1 MRNRINRDYL
11 YTEEWSDVKSV
22 RLATNSLYIHAH
34 DPEDR
39 SLYCASMLS
48 ADNTDTEFVE
58 VSRTNDDIMNVAGT
72 EESYPL
78 NSVKSIAA
86 FYEHYNRDIIYIEV
100 TGMSCRIATPL
111 MNHAIKSGKTVY
123 VVYTEPAKYDVNQ
136 FKNIGLNKDLSE
148 TVEGIS
154 PLPGLI
160 SLIPDDTPKLFVA
173 LLGFEGG
180 RFSSIVQD
188 YSPVKEKITP
198 IIGVPGYLMHYP
210 YVSFWGNQIT
220 ISKTKCWQNVK
231 YAEANSIVD
240 AYMLLKQIS
249 YDNRGQEMVVA
260 PIGTKPHA
268 IGAIL
273 YALKNPKTVEL
284 IYDNPKRSIHRTHGI
299 GKIHV
304 CNVSKLF
311 TED

>member
-1 MRNRINRDYL
+1 MRNRINLDYL
-11 YTEEWSDVKSV
+11 YTEEWDDVKCV
-22 RLATNSLYIHAH
+22 RLADNSLYIHAH
-34 DPEDR
+34 DPETR
-39 SLYCASMLS
+39 SLYCASQLR
-48 ADNTDTEFVE
+48 ADNIGTQFVE
-58 VSRTNDDIMNVAGT
+58 VSSTAGDIMNVKGS
-72 EESYPL
+72 EETFAL
-78 NSVKSIAA
+78 NSAKAIAA
-86 FYEHYNRDIIYIEV
+86 FFEHYDKDIIYIEV

-111 MNHAIKSGKTVY
+111 MNSAITNGKTVY
-123 VVYTEPAKYDVNQ
+123 VVYTEPASYDVNQ
-136 FKNIGLNKDLSE
+136 FRKVGLNKDLSE

-160 SLIPDDTPKLFVA
+160 SLIPDDSPKLFVA

-188 YSPVKEKITP
+188 YNPVKEKIMP
-198 IIGVPGYLMHYP
+198 VVGVPGYLMHYP

-249 YDNRGQEMVVA
+249 YEHRGQEMVVA

-284 IYDNPKRSIHRTHGI
+284 IYDNPIRSVHRTHGI
-299 GKIHV
+299 GKVHA

-311 TED
+311 NEN